1 MTGKEEPPGGRT
13 SQLVS
18 ADSCGVNRKRR
29 WANPEKSGGAKFL
42 GCGADLTASQGRAM
56 FAGLQAANCGKPQD
70 AKVGPS
76 PWKRHGDST

>member
-29 WANPEKSGGAKFL
+29 WANPEKSGGAKLL
-42 GCGADLTASQGRAM
+42 GCGVYLAAGQGA
-56 FAGLQAANCGKPQD
+56 LC
-70 AKVGPS
+70 
-76 PWKRHGDST
+76 